1 MHRSIVRLKI
11 VELNATTDEPG
22 RKLDG
27 DELRESSERCA
38 IVRAMRNERKGKHGK
53 TKINKK

>member
-1 MHRSIVRLKI
+1 MHRSIARLKI
-11 VELNATTDEPG
+11 VELNATMDEPS

-38 IVRAMRNERKGKHGK
+38 IIRAKRNERKGKHGK
-53 TKINKK
+53 TEIKKK